1 MELKRK
7 RSKERKDDKGTVYKI
22 QKKEYNRRK
31 SAGMRK
37 ERDPIPRIQ
46 NKEKETMVELKSGS
60 TPHRGKDIAEQCM
73 DRSSKKH
80 STREEQAKRH
90 QKNIQNTKKS
100 VAEYQGRESEYA

>member
-1 MELKRK
+1 MELKRE
-7 RSKERKDDKGTVYKI
+7 RSKEGKDDKGTVYKV

-37 ERDPIPRIQ
+37 ERDLIPRIQ
-46 NKEKETMVELKSGS
+46 NREKETMVELKSGS
-60 TPHRGKDIAEQCM
+60 TLHRGKGIAEQCM

-80 STREEQAKRH
+80 STREGQAKRH

-100 VAEYQGRESEYA
+100 IAEYQGRESEYA